1 MSQNNETTIDELNGK
16 TLAWTAESRFAIYYA
31 PSRTSP
37 WWGHGCRW
45 LARDPESGA
54 VLAPP
59 VVPALAARLRDVPGL
74 SRSPQRYGWHGTL
87 VAPAR
92 SVAHTTLDDIVR
104 HARAWAE
111 GQSAF
116 DLTVEAAALERF
128 VAIRPA
134 TDEGAAAMGALA
146 ADALHEFAPL
156 RAMPSEQE
164 RHRRLAAADLNARQ
178 RELLERWGYPY
189 VLDQF
194 RFHMTLSDSIEPDDR
209 QAIIEWWRTQLPQ
222 LGPLPIDGAAL
233 FVEPQPG
240 EPFVLAARL
249 PFGDAR

>member
-1 MSQNNETTIDELNGK
+1 MSPTNETTMDELNGK
-16 TLAWTAESRFAIYYA
+16 AFAWTSESRFAIYYA

-37 WWGHGCRW
+37 WWDAGCRW
-45 LARDPESGA
+45 LSRDPESGA

-59 VVPALAARLRDVPGL
+59 VIPALAARLRDVPGL

-92 SVAHTTLDDIVR
+92 SVAHTTLVDIVR
-104 HARAWAE
+104 RARAWAAR
-111 GQSAF
+111 QSAF
-116 DLTVEAAALERF
+116 DLTVEAAALEQF

-134 TDEGAAAMGALA
+134 TAEGAAAISTLA

-156 RAMPSEQE
+156 RAMPSEQD
-164 RHRRLAAADLNARQ
+164 RQRRLAADLNARQ

-189 VLDQF
+189 VLDEF

-209 QAIIEWWRTQLPQ
+209 AALIDWWRPQ
-222 LGPLPIDGAAL
+222 LAELGPMPIDSAAL

-240 EPFVLAARL
+240 KPFVLAARL
-249 PFGDAR
+249 PFGEAQ

>member
-1 MSQNNETTIDELNGK
+1 MSQTNNTTMDELNGK
-16 TLAWTAESRFAIYYA
+16 ALEWTAESRFAIYYA

-37 WWGHGCRW
+37 WWSAGCRW

-54 VLAPP
+54 ELAPP

-92 SVAHTTLDDIVR
+92 SVAHATLDDIVR
-104 HARAWAE
+104 RARAWAE
-111 GQSAF
+111 RQSAF

-134 TDEGAAAMGALA
+134 TAEGAAAMCALA

-156 RAMPSEQE
+156 RAMPSEQD
-164 RHRRLAAADLNARQ
+164 RHRRLAADLNARQ

-189 VLDQF
+189 VLDEF

-209 QAIIEWWRTQLPQ
+209 QALIEWWGMQLPA

-240 EPFVLAARL
+240 KPFVLAARL